1 MRYNVYSHEEA
12 LSRSGAADLNHV
24 LASIPSVKS
33 ALEMGGWIC
42 GGFARHL
49 LLDRVSRAYFRSD
62 SEETPRGDVD
72 VFFNDHATAVAA
84 TPAGVRKSLAGF
96 AKELN
101 DGVKIQFVDD
111 PDLIKPTIEE
121 TLSSFD
127 IVNCR
132 VAINERYVVIPEG
145 WRELE
150 ARKLLQIGRNDSPFL
165 GGRLLKYLN
174 HRGLEGLTDD
184 SYEALTGW
192 LAHAGVDFKEGG
204 WDKHHISGVEGH
216 VKKLRARGLVG
227 REDLIFFISKWK
239 EIIREGRYG
248 ESFTYEVDW
257 ALNELRIGPTEEV

>member
-1 MRYNVYSHEEA
+1 MRYNIYSHEEA
-12 LSRSGAADLNHV
+12 LTRSATADLNHV

-33 ALEMGGWIC
+33 ALGMGGWIC

-49 LLDRVSRAYFRSD
+49 LLDREIHVYLKPNSD
-62 SEETPRGDVD
+62 DAPRGDVD

-84 TPAGVRKSLAGF
+84 TPAGVRKSHAGF

-101 DGVKIQFVDD
+101 DGVKIQFIDD
-111 PDLIKPTIEE
+111 PDLIKPTIED

-127 IVNCR
+127 IVNCQ
-132 VAINERYVVIPEG
+132 VAINERCVVIPEG

-150 ARKLLQIGRNDSPFL
+150 ASKLLQIGRNDTPFL

-192 LAHAGVDFKEGG
+192 LAHAAGDFKEGG
-204 WDKHHISGVEGH
+204 WDENHISGVKGH

-239 EIIREGRYG
+239 EIIRERHYG
-248 ESFTYEVDW
+248 KSFTYEVDW
-257 ALNELRIGPTEEV
+257 ALNELGVDPAEEI